1 MTRSK
6 TKKEKQRAERE
17 AQQKISTAHINHLPS
32 NNGGLDS
39 AHQDVTVTTPKT
51 NRRSGK
57 RAGSS
62 DTPDLPLALPQLS
75 LTSFAHQQPKSQH
88 GDLFQ
93 TNAARGPRIGW
104 KQGPIGHNS
113 ALDGLRETYKSD
125 HAHPLGSFPLSTL
138 LSDGATPFVPS
149 QPIGAQTDAIVLESA
164 QETFESRS
172 YTAQVQKPKKTK
184 KKKKSQAKVSP
195 PSMTLSL
202 RSQPKDRN
210 SAPPLKEPQPTAQ
223 YIGQAITPPRNIG
236 LPQDLLLVL
245 DLNGT
250 ILHRSKSSKKITL
263 RPNGDRFL
271 EYLLNRHNLMVWS
284 SAKPENVD
292 RMCRYLF
299 QDDQRALLK
308 GEWGR
313 DRLGLSAQQYN
324 AKVQVYKRLEWVW
337 EDDSIAVSH
346 PHYAKGGRWDQSNTV
361 LIDDT
366 TLKAT
371 AQPHN
376 LLEVPEF
383 TGGPA
388 QMKLDLLRQVVGYVE
403 ELRWQ
408 VDVSSF
414 IKQNPFRVDSGWDH
428 HWPDDSP
435 T

>member
-6 TKKEKQRAERE
+6 TKKDQRAERE
-17 AQQKISTAHINHLPS
+17 AQQKVSTAHINHLSS
-32 NNGGLDS
+32 NTGGLDS
-39 AHQDVTVTTPKT
+39 AHKDVIVTTPKT
-51 NRRSGK
+51 NRRRGK
-57 RAGSS
+57 RPGSS
-62 DTPDLPLALPQLS
+62 DTPGSPLALPQLS
-75 LTSFAHQQPKSQH
+75 LTSSTHQQLKSQH

-93 TNAARGPRIGW
+93 TDAARGPRVGW
-104 KQGPIGHNS
+104 KQGPIGQNS
-113 ALDGLRETYKSD
+113 ALD
-125 HAHPLGSFPLSTL
+125 HAHPLGSFPLSTP
-138 LSDGATPFVPS
+138 LSDGVTPFVHS
-149 QPIGAQTDAIVLESA
+149 QPIGCAQSRMVHSAQTGAVVMESA
-164 QETFESRS
+164 QEDFESRP
-172 YTAQVQKPKKTK
+172 YTTQVQKPKKAK
-184 KKKKSQAKVSP
+184 KKKN
-195 PSMTLSL
+195 
-202 RSQPKDRN
+202 RH
-210 SAPPLKEPQPTAQ
+210 SAPPLKEPKPTAQ
-223 YIGQAITPPRNIG
+223 YISQAITPPRNIG

-263 RPNGDRFL
+263 RPNGNRFL
-271 EYLLNRHNLMVWS
+271 EYLLDRHNLMVWS

-299 QDDQRALLK
+299 QDDRRALLK

-313 DRLGLSAQQYN
+313 DRLGLSAQQYD

-361 LIDDT
+361 LIDDA

-383 TGGPA
+383 TGGAA

-428 HWPDDSP
+428 QWVDDSP